1 MHIAV
6 IGAGNMGCVYGSNLA
21 RIDEQVTMIDP
32 GEEHVRAMRE
42 RGLEMAGLHGDFV
55 VRVDA
60 TTDPATISEVDVA
73 IVLVNTYSTS
83 DAAEAAKMMLKE
95 DGYAVTLQNGL
106 GNVEILMGVLGDHR
120 VMAGLS
126 FHSGD
131 LSAPGKVLH
140 TNSGPTYLGELDGSQ
155 SERLLALNDV
165 MAKAEMAPVLADDIV
180 ATMWGKFVH
189 NCGINAVCAI
199 TDLRPG
205 NLQEV
210 PAVDD
215 FQTRIIEEVVA
226 LAQAKGIEISEERPV
241 EAVKTY
247 CSTKF
252 HRVSMVQHLARGR
265 MTEIDALNGY
275 VVRESEKL
283 ELKAPYND
291 ALTQLIKG
299 LQHQP
304 VNKTQVGN

>member
-1 MHIAV
+1 
-6 IGAGNMGCVYGSNLA
+6 
-21 RIDEQVTMIDP
+21 
-32 GEEHVRAMRE
+32 
-42 RGLEMAGLHGDFV
+42 MA
-55 VRVDA
+55 
-60 TTDPATISEVDVA
+60 
-73 IVLVNTYSTS
+73 N
-83 DAAEAAKMMLKE
+83 
-95 DGYAVTLQNGL
+95 
-106 GNVEILMGVLGDHR
+106 
-120 VMAGLS
+120 
-126 FHSGD
+126 
-131 LSAPGKVLH
+131 
-140 TNSGPTYLGELDGSQ
+140 
-155 SERLLALNDV
+155 
-165 MAKAEMAPVLADDIV
+165 AEMVPELVDDIV

-210 PAVDD
+210 PAVDA

-226 LAQAKGIEISEERPV
+226 LAEAKGIEIPEERPV

-283 ELKAPYND
+283 GLNAPYND
-291 ALTQLIKG
+291 ALTKLIQG
-299 LQHQP
+299 SQHQP
-304 VNKTQVGN
+304 VNQTQVGN